1 MQQRQLP
8 AGRKRALTPTPKW
21 ATPSPPHAKKTCR
34 VANHHGDAASDA
46 GGPQST
52 QNDGG
57 VSASTGC
64 SSITAG
70 IGSLSCD
77 QRRRWQMMRSTE
89 AAHLTI
95 HNPTGGA
102 SSDQLGSSHTMLAHV
117 LASEQQKP
125 ASRLWDE
132 DALYYYPPQIPMG
145 ATATHIDC
153 PPPPWRRQESPKP
166 TATGWPLTECFNKR
180 HSKRCV
186 GAHPTCKLVSSSASR
201 TSLIPFGPK
210 AFAMWNDDLIEE
222 IHGPKGM

>member
-34 VANHHGDAASDA
+34 VANHGDAASDA

-77 QRRRWQMMRSTE
+77 QRRRWQMMRRTE

-132 DALYYYPPQIPMG
+132 DALYYYPPHIPMDG
-145 ATATHIDC
+145 SNCNTYRLPTTAMAEARISQTSSDRLAKDRVRQQESWVVLY
-153 PPPPWRRQESPKP
+153 WRRPNLQTWEQPHDLDPMWTK
-166 TATGWPLTECFNKR
+166 GK
-180 HSKRCV
+180 
-186 GAHPTCKLVSSSASR
+186 AHV
-201 TSLIPFGPK
+201 
-210 AFAMWNDDLIEE
+210 E
-222 IHGPKGM
+222 

>member
-1 MQQRQLP
+1 MQQGQLP

-34 VANHHGDAASDA
+34 VANHGDAASDA

-64 SSITAG
+64 SSITVG

-77 QRRRWQMMRSTE
+77 QRRRWQMMRRTE

-102 SSDQLGSSHTMLAHV
+102 SSDQLGSSHTVLAHV

-125 ASRLWDE
+125 ASWDE

-153 PPPPWRRQESPKP
+153 PPPPWRRHESPKP
-166 TATGWPLTECFNKR
+166 TATGWPKTECVNKR
-180 HSKRCV
+180 HGHGCI
-186 GAHPTCKLVSSSASR
+186 GADPTCKLGSNR
-201 TSLIPFGPK
+201 TTLIPFGPK
-210 AFAMWNDDLIEE
+210 AKRMWNNDLIKE
-222 IHGPKGM
+222 IWH